1 MVGTTASSTSLSR
14 HWIEPKPLFRLRRS
28 ILLSRLCG
36 RKRLIFIA
44 GCARSGTSLLRKLM
58 SCFQDV
64 VAVDRERSI
73 SHFLDLTREPQRTL
87 VVKRT
92 NKCYRELPHLPECV
106 DLIYCVRH
114 PYDCLTSSHPETAAL
129 QQFHVSERR
138 WTDEYDSLRRLV
150 ARQPRRRISIVR
162 YEDLVSDPDGVQ
174 QALCSALD
182 LAVTHRFSCNPLG
195 IDIRASSVGKWQRDQ
210 RLRDAI
216 GGFSPSWKQRIAEF
230 CEQFRYETSGLL
242 DAGGAAPQSGDIPT
256 RRGRHG

>member
-1 MVGTTASSTSLSR
+1 LYYAVCR
-14 HWIEPKPLFRLRRS
+14 E
-28 ILLSRLCG
+28 LLKAKNRG
-36 RKRLIFIA
+36 KKRLIFIA

-242 DAGGAAPQSGDIPT
+242 DAGGAAPQSGDIPN
-256 RRGRHG
+256 GKVRHG